1 MIKEFV
7 KQWDARKHL
16 LEEWLKENQPSDYDD
31 IYKKLFELVI
41 TEPLDKYADCWGWD
55 RFTVI
60 DDGHYQGNRIFILCN
75 DRYQPDLTDYIFTEV
90 DYGSCSG
97 CDTFEHIRYLAGW
110 DSKKNTEEQVDQ
122 YMTLA
127 LHMVQETKTFNQQD
141 Q

>member
-7 KQWDARKHL
+7 KQWDERKHL
-16 LEEWLKENQPSDYDD
+16 LEEWLKETQPSDYED
-31 IYKKLFELVI
+31 IYKKLFELVV
-41 TEPLDKYADCWGWD
+41 TEPNSYNDSWNWE
-55 RFTVI
+55 RFKVI
-60 DDGHYQGNRIFILCN
+60 DDGHYQGNLIFILCN
-75 DRYQPDLTDYIFTEV
+75 NAYQPNLDDYIFTEV

-110 DSKKNTEEQVDQ
+110 DNDKNTDEQVKQ

-127 LHMVQETKTFNQQD
+127 LHMVQETKTFEQQE